1 MYTLHKV
8 DTLEKKNRGK
18 NVNNDDFSVS
28 PSPVLWEHQKNSN
41 NEYSVWLSLLLVKTN
56 NNFFRRIAPFEPERR
71 RSKMTEWQIIF
82 LQILSDWVIHL
93 QYRAWVEMWWY
104 DFSSDT
110 VKTDDSPT
118 VHESTF
124 LSDSSLMIYYVG
136 DILETDHYWTL
147 ILKFWG
153 FLFRSILRHLQFI
166 LPDIRW
172 NSLNSE
178 IITHQ

>member
-71 RSKMTEWQIIF
+71 RLKMTEWQIIF

-110 VKTDDSPT
+110 VKQ
-118 VHESTF
+118 
-124 LSDSSLMIYYVG
+124 MIAQRCTRVLFCRTLHLWS
-136 DILETDHYWTL
+136 IMSVTYWKL
-147 ILKFWG
+147 IITGLW
-153 FLFRSILRHLQFI
+153 
-166 LPDIRW
+166 
-172 NSLNSE
+172 SLNSGVFYFAQFYVTCNSFCPTFGE
-178 IITHQ
+178 TA